1 MEVKF
6 AKLLSENGV
15 TVEQTT
21 AKIKDLID
29 SFNMAWE
36 EYEVQVEEYE
46 NADDDKKELLQEG
59 IEEFENDLSESDEI
73 IYKKIQSWLK
83 NKDSWEANAQ
93 RMAQGRANKSAQ
105 KASST
110 PINTPTP
117 TPLSGTQTI
126 NQNNGTNTF
135 TMEEPKEEKKKSD
148 NGIWW
153 LAGFVAVVTLGAVV
167 MKNK

>member
-29 SFNMAWE
+29 SFNMAWD
-36 EYEVQVEEYE
+36 EYQLKVEEMQG
-46 NADDDKKELLQEG
+46 ASDKEQDELVEQL
-59 IEEFENDLSESDEI
+59 EEFENDLSESDEI

-83 NKDSWEANAQ
+83 NKDTWEANAQ

-105 KASST
+105 KGSPT
-110 PINTPTP
+110 PINTPT
-117 TPLSGTQTI
+117 SGETI

-135 TMEEPKEEKKKSD
+135 TIEEPKEVKKSD
-148 NGIWW
+148 SGIWW

-167 MKNK
+167 LKNK

>member
-15 TVEQTT
+15 TAEQTT

-29 SFNMAWE
+29 SFNMAWDEYQAKIE
-36 EYEVQVEEYE
+36 EVEGASDEEQDALVQQ
-46 NADDDKKELLQEG
+46 L
-59 IEEFENDLSESDEI
+59 EEFENDLSESDEI

-93 RMAQGRANKSAQ
+93 RMAQGRANKNAQ
-105 KASST
+105 KTAQT
-110 PINTPTP
+110 IPPPNAIPTSVENA
-117 TPLSGTQTI
+117 TQTNGTTTQTI
-126 NQNNGTNTF
+126 Q
-135 TMEEPKEEKKKSD
+135 EPNEVKKSD
-148 NGIWW
+148 SGIWW

-167 MKNK
+167 LKNK

>member
-6 AKLLSENGV
+6 ARLLSENGV
-15 TVEQTT
+15 TAEQTT

-46 NADDDKKELLQEG
+46 NADDDKKELLQEN
-59 IEEFENDLSESDEI
+59 IEEFENDLTESDEI

-83 NKDSWEANAQ
+83 NKDTWEANAQ

-117 TPLSGTQTI
+117 THLSGTQTI

-135 TMEEPKEEKKKSD
+135 TTQEPKEEKKKSS
-148 NGIWW
+148 GIWW